1 MNRKQWIVAG
11 IILVLIV
18 SGIMFLQRSSDGPK
32 EAVQNQPVASLG
44 YCSEEDNRPC
54 VVSFSV
60 DARDNM
66 LINIL
71 LPDLSFP
78 NFRLTIV
85 HGGGETRYAC
95 QRIGSAVNNAYC
107 AGPKLPPGE
116 ILTLKMIS
124 TRDESLLAQGDLSI
138 IGLAFPTLG
147 IALATPQEAPTMSI
161 ESPTPTALPLIVLPT
176 QTETQPSYP
185 NPSYPNP
192 SYP

>member
-18 SGIMFLQRSSDGPK
+18 SGIMLLQKSSDGPT
-32 EAVQNQPVASLG
+32 ETVQNQSFSSLG

-66 LINIL
+66 LINLL

-85 HGGGETRYAC
+85 HGGVETRYAC

-107 AGPKLPPGE
+107 AGPKLSPGE
-116 ILTLKMIS
+116 VLTLKLIS
-124 TRDESLLAQGDLSI
+124 TRDETLLAQGDLSI
-138 IGLAFPTLG
+138 IGLAFPTMG
-147 IALATPQEAPTMSI
+147 IAVSTPQEAPTMLMVL
-161 ESPTPTALPLIVLPT
+161 PTPTTLPLFVLPT